1 MTTTPPG
8 CQVVGNALLSNQHG
22 GDSRP
27 ASLERTQVVFPLRR
41 LDIYLN
47 DHLAGATLGV
57 ELSRR
62 AASENEGTELG
73 DFLQRLHR
81 EIAEDR
87 GVLEGVM
94 AALAV
99 DSSPAKPA
107 GAWLLEK
114 AGRLKLNGQLRGY
127 SPLSRLAELEAL
139 QTGVTGKRSLWQAL
153 DRTFPGDERLA
164 RFDFDALIR
173 RADEQLEGIRDHRLA
188 AAPEALADRASTRV
202 QAPR

>member
-1 MTTTPPG
+1 
-8 CQVVGNALLSNQHG
+8 
-22 GDSRP
+22 
-27 ASLERTQVVFPLRR
+27 VFPLRR

-57 ELSRR
+57 ELSHR

-99 DSSPAKPA
+99 DNSPAKPA

-139 QTGVTGKRSLWQAL
+139 QAGVTGKRSLWQAL

-173 RADEQLEGIRDHRLA
+173 RADKQLEGIRNHRLA
-188 AAPEALADRASTRV
+188 AAPEALADRASTPAL
-202 QAPR
+202 APR